1 MTQGGIDAEQVK
13 HLGKLARLE
22 LSPEEVADY
31 TLQLEQILGAI
42 TLISAVAADHVP
54 PTSHP
59 IPMENV
65 YREDVAVRGLEIND
79 FASGAPS
86 FEDDRFRVPR
96 ILGEPG

>member
-42 TLISAVAADHVP
+42 TSISAVAADHIP

-59 IPMENV
+59 IPMENM
-65 YREDVAVRGLEIND
+65 
-79 FASGAPS
+79 S
-86 FEDDRFRVPR
+86 
-96 ILGEPG
+96 

>member
-22 LSPEEVADY
+22 LSPEEVEHY
-31 TLQLEQILGAI
+31 TVQLEQILGAI
-42 TLISAVAADHVP
+42 TSISAVAADHIP

-65 YREDVAVRGLEIND
+65 YREDIAVRGLEIND
-79 FASGAPS
+79 FARAAPS